1 MFIPHSPVK
10 CEIRD
15 VSLGQ
20 VKVSDVRA
28 ETEDLAHLRKR
39 KTQSESGPALCT
51 AHQTAAARPTILL
64 DTVELY
70 ARTMDLT
77 AAPTAGSRF

>member
-1 MFIPHSPVK
+1 MFISHLPVK
-10 CEIRD
+10 CEICD

-39 KTQSESGPALCT
+39 KTQSESGLTLCIT
-51 AHQTAAARPTILL
+51 GQTGSARPTILL
-64 DTVELY
+64 DTVEL
-70 ARTMDLT
+70 
-77 AAPTAGSRF
+77 